1 MALEQLTDAMRM
13 QQEHNGNTN
22 GKIVWDRNKMNYVM
36 IGEMSDEELQRIN
49 DIATT
54 PFYGGRQ

>member
-1 MALEQLTDAMRM
+1 MALEQLTDAMRK
-13 QQEHNGNTN
+13 QADGLSHG
-22 GKIVWDRNKMNYVM
+22 GKIVWDKNKMAYVM
-36 IGEMSDEELQRIN
+36 SGEMSDEELQRIK